1 VIVHLTVLAPET
13 GRGMFSL
20 RLPFTAGRAADA
32 KLRVQHER
40 VSRRH
45 CEFFEQD
52 GVVFL
57 RDLGSTNGTLVDDA
71 PVDPAVPLALATGA
85 VIRLGHVTVRID
97 YDPFAEAPTA
107 ALDAATAARLGLSTG
122 GGAVVDGS
130 GVGGCGDGSP
140 DGTNSKGT
148 DPDRASADRASA
160 DGAPEDGATTD
171 VELERFLRR
180 LTAP

>member
-13 GRGMFSL
+13 GRGTFSL
-20 RLPFTAGRAADA
+20 RLPFTAGRSADA

-71 PVDPAVPLALATGA
+71 PVDPEVPLALAPGA
-85 VIRLGHVTVRID
+85 VVRLGHVAVRID

-107 ALDAATAARLGLSTG
+107 ALDAATAARLGLSAG
-122 GGAVVDGS
+122 SGPADGS
-130 GVGGCGDGSP
+130 GVGIGGDGSP
-140 DGTNSKGT
+140 DETHSNHT
-148 DPDRASADRASA
+148 DPDRSSA
-160 DGAPEDGATTD
+160 DGAPADGAPADGATTD

-180 LTAP
+180 LAAP

>member
-1 VIVHLTVLAPET
+1 MIVHLTVLAPET
-13 GRGMFSL
+13 GRGTFSL

-32 KLRVQHER
+32 KLRIQHER

-71 PVDPAVPLALATGA
+71 PVDPEVPLALAPGA
-85 VIRLGHVTVRID
+85 VIRLGHVAVRID

-107 ALDAATAARLGLSTG
+107 ALDSATAARLGLSAG
-122 GGAVVDGS
+122 SRVAADRS
-130 GVGGCGDGSP
+130 GVGPCGDGSP
-140 DGTNSKGT
+140 GGT
-148 DPDRASADRASA
+148 DPDRTDPNGGDPDRASV
-160 DGAPEDGATTD
+160 DGATTD

-180 LTAP
+180 LAAP